1 MVLNYKGKNLKR
13 VVVTGIG
20 AITPIGN
27 SKDDFWDGV
36 LSGKNGIDY
45 VTRFDTTEFRSQIG
59 GEVKGF
65 DGEKFI
71 SRKEA
76 SRLPLFIQYAIG
88 GAVTAREDADIN
100 LDNIDPYRVGVGI
113 GSGIGGICV
122 MEENARALTLK
133 GPKRVS
139 PFFVPH
145 EIINM
150 ASGRVSMLM
159 NAKGP
164 NFASVTACAT
174 SNNAIGEAYRLIQQS
189 HADVMF
195 TGGTE
200 AAITPLGYAGFDSM
214 RAMSTRNDDPKHAS
228 RPFDKE
234 RDGFV
239 MGEGSG
245 IIILESLE
253 HAQKRNANIYVEIV
267 GCGMTADAYDMV
279 HPRNDGEGASKAMEF
294 ALEGAKLN
302 PQDVDYINTH
312 GTSTPA
318 GDSAETSA
326 IKMLFDDYAYRIPV
340 SSTKSM
346 TGHLLGAAG
355 AIELIA
361 CIGAIKHSSLPP
373 TINLENPDPDC
384 DLDYVPNEGRFAEL
398 NVVLSNSFGFGGHNT
413 SIVLKKYGGT

>member
-1 MVLNYKGKNLKR
+1 
-13 VVVTGIG
+13 
-20 AITPIGN
+20 
-27 SKDDFWDGV
+27 
-36 LSGKNGIDY
+36 
-45 VTRFDTTEFRSQIG
+45 
-59 GEVKGF
+59 
-65 DGEKFI
+65 
-71 SRKEA
+71 
-76 SRLPLFIQYAIG
+76 
-88 GAVTAREDADIN
+88 
-100 LDNIDPYRVGVGI
+100 
-113 GSGIGGICV
+113 
-122 MEENARALTLK
+122 
-133 GPKRVS
+133 
-139 PFFVPH
+139 
-145 EIINM
+145 
-150 ASGRVSMLM
+150 
-159 NAKGP
+159 
-164 NFASVTACAT
+164 
-174 SNNAIGEAYRLIQQS
+174 
-189 HADVMF
+189 MF

-253 HAQKRNANIYVEIV
+253 HAQKRNANIYAEIV

-361 CIGAIKHSSLPP
+361 CIGAIEHSSLPP